1 MKTLKTILKL
11 STISLLFAFCSSND
25 PDDSTIQPVDE
36 TYKVVSAFPKLT
48 FIRPVDLQQ
57 PNDGTNRIFV
67 VEQAGVISVFP
78 HDEATAAKTT
88 FLDMQSKVQ
97 SRGNEQGLL
106 GLAFHPD
113 YKTNGYFYV
122 NYTAT
127 NPDRSVISR
136 FKVSSNKDQ
145 ADPASEQ
152 ILFTVPDPYSNHN
165 GGQITFGPDGYL
177 YIALGDGGSGGDPQK
192 NGQNRAAW
200 LGKIHRID
208 VNKSNGSTLY
218 GIPADN
224 PFAGNNLGYREEIYA
239 YGLRNPWRFSFDAS
253 TKQLWV
259 GDVGQN
265 TYEEIDIVEKGGNY
279 GWNTMEARHTFGSGG
294 DQTGMKLPVW
304 EYGRSEGVS
313 ITGGF
318 VYRGTALT
326 GLKGKYIYADYGS
339 RKLWMLD
346 PKDMA
351 NPSNKEILTTDF
363 SVSSFGVDL
372 KNELFICGFDGK
384 IYTLDV
390 VK

>member
-1 MKTLKTILKL
+1 MKTFLTMVKFSIL
-11 STISLLFAFCSSND
+11 SLLFIFCSGNEA
-25 PDDSTIQPVDE
+25 DDAVPEVDE

-48 FIRPVDLQQ
+48 FLRPIDLQQ

-78 HDEATAAKTT
+78 QDEATTAKTT
-88 FLDMQSKVQ
+88 FLDLQSKVQ
-97 SRGNEQGLL
+97 SKGNEQGLL

-113 YKTNGYFYV
+113 YKNNGFFYI

-127 NPDRSVISR
+127 NPERSVISR

-177 YIALGDGGSGGDPQK
+177 YIALGDGGSGGDPQR
-192 NGQNRAAW
+192 NGQNKSTW

-208 VNKSNGSTLY
+208 VSKTNGTTLY
-218 GIPADN
+218 GIPTDN
-224 PFAGNNLGYREEIYA
+224 PFAGNTSGYREEIYA
-239 YGLRNPWRFSFDAS
+239 YGLRNPWRFSFDAT

-265 TYEEIDIVEKGGNY
+265 SYEEIDIVDKGDNY
-279 GWNTMEARHTFGSGG
+279 GWSTMEGKHSFGSGG
-294 DQTGMKLPVW
+294 DQTGMKLPIW
-304 EYGRSEGVS
+304 EYGRGEGIS

-318 VYRGTALT
+318 VYRGTALPN
-326 GLKGKYIYADYGS
+326 LAGKYIYADYGS
-339 RKLWMLD
+339 RKLWSLD

-351 NPSNKEILTTDF
+351 NPVNKELLITDF
-363 SVSSFGVDL
+363 SVSSFGVDQ

-384 IYTLDV
+384 IYKLDV
-390 VK
+390 AAK

>member
-1 MKTLKTILKL
+1 MKTLLTMVKISAL
-11 STISLLFAFCSSND
+11 SLLFAFCSGTD
-25 PDDSTIQPVDE
+25 ADDTVPIVDE

-48 FIRPVDLQQ
+48 FMRPVDLQQ

-78 HDEATAAKTT
+78 QDEAATAKTT
-88 FLDMQSKVQ
+88 FLDIQSKVQ

-145 ADPASEQ
+145 ADAASEQ

-177 YIALGDGGSGGDPQK
+177 YIALGDGGSGGDPQR
-192 NGQNRAAW
+192 NGQNRSTW

-208 VNKSNGSTLY
+208 VNKTNGATMY

-224 PFAGNNLGYREEIYA
+224 PFAGNTSGYREEIYA
-239 YGLRNPWRFSFDAS
+239 YGLRNPWRFSFDAT

-265 TYEEIDIVEKGGNY
+265 TYEEIDIVEKGDNY
-279 GWNTMEARHTFGSGG
+279 GWNTMEGKHSFGSGG
-294 DQTGMKLPVW
+294 DQTGMKLPIW
-304 EYGRSEGVS
+304 EYGRSEGIS

-318 VYRGTALT
+318 VYRGTALA

-339 RKLWMLD
+339 RKLWSLD

-351 NPSNKEILTTDF
+351 NPVNKELLTTDF
-363 SVSSFGVDL
+363 SVSSFGVDQ

-384 IYTLDV
+384 IYKLEV